1 MGNYLAEN
9 IADIVQEAS
18 KAIDPARETAERI
31 LDFLRSEY
39 YLVDCDRDIEDIH
52 DVMGYDELTHDIVDQ
67 FEESLKIINYIEDRG
82 ENK

>member
-18 KAIDPARETAERI
+18 KAVDPARETAEMI
-31 LDFLRSEY
+31 LNFLRAEY
-39 YLVDCDRDIEDIH
+39 YLVDVDHDIYSNED
-52 DVMGYDELTHDIVDQ
+52 VVEYDELADDIVDQ

>member
-18 KAIDPARETAERI
+18 MAVDPARETAERI
-31 LDFLRSEY
+31 LNFLRSEY
-39 YLVDCDRDIEDIH
+39 YLVDVDQDIEYIH

-82 ENK
+82 ENS